1 MALKRKYQDYRK
13 LAKRAN
19 QRLREMEK
27 HPNELSPAY
36 YNAQAYLEMSGVKKD
51 GQTGRRFSE
60 KVNMTWNEYQH
71 MMKAVVNF
79 LGSKTSTVS
88 GFKKYKNTV
97 WETANK
103 NFNLSDSGITKE
115 QYFDFWKNYPDK
127 EKDRMY
133 GSQVVINILNT
144 YSWVNGKRK
153 REEQLT
159 GEEIANLIQKSNN
172 YKEALRSLGLSIED
186 IKDYETASKSDRLL
200 GGSNAKSK
208 SKNRKRK

>member
-1 MALKRKYQDYRK
+1 MALKRKYEDYRK

-36 YNAQAYLEMSGVKKD
+36 HNAQAYLEMAGVKKE

-60 KVNMTWNEYQH
+60 RLNMTWNEYQH
-71 MMKAVVNF
+71 MMKAVENF

-97 WETANK
+97 WKTANK
-103 NFNLSDSGITKE
+103 NFKLSDSGITKE

-144 YSWVNGKRK
+144 YSWVNGKKK

-159 GEEIANLIQKSNN
+159 GKEIADLIQKSNN
-172 YKEALRSLGLSIED
+172 YKEALRSLGLTIED

-200 GGSNAKSK
+200 GGSNVKSK